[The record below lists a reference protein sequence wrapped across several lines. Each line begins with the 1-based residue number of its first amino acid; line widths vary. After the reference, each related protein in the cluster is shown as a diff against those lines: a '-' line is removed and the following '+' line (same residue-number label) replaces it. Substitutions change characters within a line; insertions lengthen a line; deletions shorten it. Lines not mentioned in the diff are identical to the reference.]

1 MTLLRALGALALMLA
16 LAAPASAQ
24 GKEPIGLFAA
34 DARIAF
40 PGYKGMPAVATELGV
55 NPMDLPPRGLGLVLG
70 AHVYPARKGL
80 VTLGIGAE
88 LLTSGRSRTREA
100 AADGSSPAVTVHT
113 HFSSFSPQLSLN
125 FGSKQGWSY
134 LSAGMGWGR
143 LTTELAASPFPDA
156 AARTRVINYG
166 GGARWFAKP
175 HLAFSVD
182 LRFYAVNPQEP
193 GAGRPAFPRMTI
205 VAMSAGISVKERP
218 AGGGARGKAV
228 PTSCIS

>member
-1 MTLLRALGALALMLA
+1 MQQMMPLRALGALALVLG

-24 GKEPIGLFAA
+24 DKEPIGLFAA

-40 PGYKGMPAVATELGV
+40 PGYKEMPTVAADLGV
-55 NPMDLPPRGLGLVLG
+55 NPLDMPPRGFGLVLG
-70 AHVYPARKGL
+70 AHVYPARKGI

-88 LLTSGRSRTREA
+88 LMTSGRSRARDASE
-100 AADGSSPAVTVHT
+100 DGSSPALTVHT
-113 HFSSFSPQLSLN
+113 HFSSFAPQLSLN

-134 LSAGMGWGR
+134 ISGGMGWGR
-143 LTTELAASPFPDA
+143 LTTELAATPLPDA

-182 LRFYAVNPQEP
+182 LRFYAVNPQEAS
-193 GAGRPAFPRMTI
+193 AGRPAFPRMTI
-205 VAMSAGISVKERP
+205 VAMSAGISVK
-218 AGGGARGKAV
+218 
-228 PTSCIS
+228 